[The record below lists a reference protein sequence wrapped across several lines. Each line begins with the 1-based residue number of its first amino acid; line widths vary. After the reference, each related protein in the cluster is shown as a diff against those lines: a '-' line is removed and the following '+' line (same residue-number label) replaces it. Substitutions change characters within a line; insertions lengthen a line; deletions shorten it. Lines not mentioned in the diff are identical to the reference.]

1 MITPPTGGMID
12 PSSTR
17 NGISISY
24 MPPIASTMPTPAATS
39 VAVRRRSLRNKWQA
53 AADTL

>member
-1 MITPPTGGMID
+1 MITPPTGGITE

-24 MPPIASTMPTPAATS
+24 MPPMASMIPTPAATS
-39 VAVRRRSLRNKWQA
+39 VAVRRRSLRSRWQA